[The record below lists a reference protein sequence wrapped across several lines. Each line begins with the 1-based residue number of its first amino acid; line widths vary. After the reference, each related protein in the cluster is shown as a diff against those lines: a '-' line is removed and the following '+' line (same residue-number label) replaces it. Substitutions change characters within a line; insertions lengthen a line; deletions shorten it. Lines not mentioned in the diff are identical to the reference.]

1 MKDTAKL
8 SLPHVTLDAADARAT
23 EVLEAARKATGGIPN
38 MYAGMVNAPALLDAY
53 LYSYQLFRKE
63 STLSAAEQELV
74 FLVVSRVNEC
84 TYCVAA
90 HSWIAEKMS
99 KTPSQAI
106 HAVRDDEEIEDPKLR
121 ALAQFTRTMV
131 ISRGNPT
138 QSELDAF
145 VRAGYSEKNVLEIV
159 LAIGI
164 KTFSNYSNHL
174 LHTQVDARFE
184 EATWEPKQ

>member
-8 SLPHVTLDAADARAT
+8 SLPQVTLDTADARAT
-23 EVLEAARKATGGIPN
+23 EVLETARKATGGIPN
-38 MYAGMVNAPALLDAY
+38 MYAGMANVPALLDAY

-74 FLVVSRVNEC
+74 FLTISRVNEC

-90 HSWIAEKMS
+90 HSWIADKMS
-99 KTPSQAI
+99 KTPAQAI
-106 HAVRDDEEIEDPKLR
+106 QAVRDDEEIEDAKLR
-121 ALAQFTRTMV
+121 ALARFTRTMV
-131 ISRGNPT
+131 VSRGNPT
-138 QSELDAF
+138 QGDLDSF
-145 VRAGYSEKNVLEIV
+145 LSAGYSEKNVLEMV

-174 LHTQVDARFE
+174 FHTEVDEKFAS
-184 EATWEPKQ
+184 AAWAPKA

>member
-8 SLPHVTLDAADARAT
+8 ALPQVTLDTADARAT

-38 MYAGMVNAPALLDAY
+38 MYAGMANVPALLDSY
-53 LYSYQLFRKE
+53 LYAYQLFRKE
-63 STLSAAEQELV
+63 STLSPAEQELV
-74 FLVVSRVNEC
+74 FLAISRVNEC

-90 HSWIAEKMS
+90 HSWIADKVS
-99 KTPSQAI
+99 KTPGQAI
-106 HAVRDDEEIEDPKLR
+106 QAIREDEEVEDPKLR

-131 ISRGNPT
+131 VSRGNPT
-138 QSELDAF
+138 QSEMDSFLS
-145 VRAGYSEKNVLEIV
+145 AGYSAKNILEIV

-174 LHTQVDARFE
+174 LHTVVDARFE
-184 EATWEPKQ
+184 RAAWTPKD